1 MKRQKVS
8 KIYLKFDK
16 ESKDELFDSYDE
28 LIEHYTQPE
37 IMKSLKFGGFKKLN
51 TYYSGLALKFNSDF
65 ISYYKSIAEKKLIEK
80 GMLNKKNKELVDQ
93 ICTFSKNRV
102 VDDKCFND
110 ISHGKSFEKYINLH
124 YDIVSWEKD
133 FHGKKLH
140 DFEKEK
146 QF

>member
-1 MKRQKVS
+1 
-8 KIYLKFDK
+8 
-16 ESKDELFDSYDE
+16 
-28 LIEHYTQPE
+28 
-37 IMKSLKFGGFKKLN
+37 
-51 TYYSGLALKFNSDF
+51 
-65 ISYYKSIAEKKLIEK
+65 
-80 GMLNKKNKELVDQ
+80 MLNKKNKELVDQ

-140 DFEKEK
+140 DFEKRNNFKLKLYTSDQQTHAIKNYLSILSRDDIDYRLQKLCEPYYGMRK
-146 QF
+146 EFLNYSCSL